1 MFSGINTPFS
11 ALFSFFHASF
21 GIVFRALY
29 YHCSEALLTVAVT
42 FTAQLV
48 ICDAP
53 AIIQEVVPF
62 FLVAL

>member
-1 MFSGINTPFS
+1 LFSGIKPPFPAS
-11 ALFSFFHASF
+11 LPFLLASF